1 MFQVDKHIRRLD
13 QDLRKFEHEIELQR
27 RQLSNQPNFSKID
40 HHKHKTAKANG
51 ERKSERSGPG
61 RPRKYTKEHDDIDQ
75 TPFEMPIDPNEPTYC
90 TCNRVSFGEM
100 IGCDNPDCL
109 IEWFHFECV
118 GLTAPVKGK
127 WYCDACKEKM
137 KKK

>member
-1 MFQVDKHIRRLD
+1 MDKHIRRLD
-13 QDLRKFEHEIELQR
+13 QDLRKFEHEIEMQKK
-27 RQLSNQPNFSKID
+27 QLSSQAPYSYEPVEKKMESKN
-40 HHKHKTAKANG
+40 ANKK
-51 ERKSERSGPG
+51 RDRPGPG
-61 RPRKYTKEHDDIDQ
+61 RPRKYLKEDDNTDQ

-118 GLTAPVKGK
+118 GLTSSVKGK